1 MRSLFWL
8 VLGLGAVACG
18 STASAG
24 SAGAADAIAA
34 EDTQVAADAAA
45 EVAADTA
52 VADVKLEPK
61 PSVPKAYAGTCPDFV
76 AGKLEIE
83 SAGYKRRAYVSLP
96 DEPNGAPVVFLWHG
110 LGDTAANMKDAFGAD
125 ALAKKT
131 GAVVITPDSCCNAPG
146 APSNGKANC
155 CVLMTGWGFTD
166 DSPKGDAQLF
176 DDLLSCADS
185 TLKVDRTR
193 VYTTGFS
200 AGALWSTWLLM
211 HRADYLAA
219 AVLFSGG
226 VNDFVPYLKPTYK
239 LPVLSAWGGDSDIF
253 MNGLIDFQ
261 ASSADLRKNL
271 RKDGHFVVGCNHGG
285 GHTVPG
291 GGPKFAF
298 DFLLQHVWKDG
309 ASPLQAGGLPAT
321 FPKYCSVDP

>member
-8 VLGLGAVACG
+8 VIGLCAAACG
-18 STASAG
+18 SSANG
-24 SAGAADAIAA
+24 AGAATADAA
-34 EDTQVAADAAA
+34 EDTL
-45 EVAADTA
+45 VAADTA
-52 VADVKLEPK
+52 ADVPIDAAVAEVPTGPQ
-61 PSVPKAYAGTCPDFV
+61 PSAPKAYTGTCPAFS

-96 DEPNGAPVVFLWHG
+96 DEPAGAPVVFLWHG
-110 LGDTAANMKDAFGAD
+110 LGDTAADMKSAFGAD

-146 APSNGKANC
+146 APSNGQPNC

-166 DSPKGDAQLF
+166 DAPKGDAQLF

-185 TLKVDRTR
+185 TLKIDRTR

-226 VNDFVPYLKPTYK
+226 VNDFVPYLKPSYK
-239 LPVLSAWGGDSDIF
+239 LPVLSAWGGDTDIF

-309 ASPLQAGGLPAT
+309 SSPYLASGLPAT
-321 FPKYCSVDP
+321 YPKYCAIEL